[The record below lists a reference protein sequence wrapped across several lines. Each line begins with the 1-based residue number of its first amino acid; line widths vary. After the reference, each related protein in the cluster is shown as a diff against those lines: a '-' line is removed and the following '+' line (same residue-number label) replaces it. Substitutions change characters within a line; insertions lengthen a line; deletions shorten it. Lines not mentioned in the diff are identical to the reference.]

1 MIESTLIKSDYH
13 VKIIDKKIAKE
24 IIINNHYSKKWSSC
38 RFAFGLFRNDK
49 LVGVAVYG
57 FPVGRQVVKS
67 ISSIL
72 ENKDVLELTRLFV
85 YDSEPRNTETMFLSM
100 TFKHLKQE
108 KIKVIVS
115 YSDPLYGHVGIIYQA
130 SNFLYQGNNTMLVK
144 GYSYKINEKVYH
156 ARSAVA
162 KFGSVKDEVLK
173 KFDSKYEKVEL
184 LKKHRYIY
192 ILDKKSK
199 KDIMKTIKHPIV
211 PYPKNNSQT
220 TWT

>member
-144 GYSYKINEKVYH
+144 GYSYKINGKVYH

-173 KFDSKYEKVEL
+173 KVDSKYEKVEL

-211 PYPKNNSQT
+211 SYPKNNSQT

>member
-24 IIINNHYSKKWSSC
+24 VIINNHYSKKWSSC

-108 KIKVIVS
+108 KIKV
-115 YSDPLYGHVGIIYQA
+115 
-130 SNFLYQGNNTMLVK
+130 
-144 GYSYKINEKVYH
+144 VY
-156 ARSAVA
+156 
-162 KFGSVKDEVLK
+162 F
-173 KFDSKYEKVEL
+173 
-184 LKKHRYIY
+184 
-192 ILDKKSK
+192 
-199 KDIMKTIKHPIV
+199 
-211 PYPKNNSQT
+211 Q
-220 TWT
+220 